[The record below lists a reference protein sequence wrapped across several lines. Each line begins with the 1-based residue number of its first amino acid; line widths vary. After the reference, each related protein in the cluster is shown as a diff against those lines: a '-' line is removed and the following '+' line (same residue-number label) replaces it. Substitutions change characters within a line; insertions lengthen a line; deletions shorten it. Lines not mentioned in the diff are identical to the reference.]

1 MIERIHAFRA
11 GLQDA
16 VAERRVEG
24 VHGTGLF
31 ADSVREVYDLNY
43 VRAETPG
50 DADALAGETNRL
62 MEDFFHTRVVVERPD
77 DASADGFRA
86 RGWTV
91 TPHLIMAH
99 TREPDRRVDTS
110 GVREVPFESV
120 LPARREATLGE
131 VWGDAEIASLLD
143 DAKRLIM
150 RAVPTRFFAA
160 FADGEIAS
168 YCEVRS
174 AGGVAQIEDVNTIE
188 RFRGRGFGRM
198 IVQHAVDEAKQTHD
212 VVYLE
217 ALADDWPRE
226 LYAKLGFEP
235 LGERHFVTR
244 FPHPLTRLRI
254 RTPRL
259 ELRRGIRQP
268 PLRGLDH
275 RKRAVRV
282 APAPLEQ
289 PGAGDRDADVV
300 GEGRLEALED
310 AVRGVDRSPAV
321 LILPVAGHRDEAR
334 LEVGHSS
341 RSL

>member
-120 LPARREATLGE
+120 LPARRE
-131 VWGDAEIASLLD
+131 
-143 DAKRLIM
+143 
-150 RAVPTRFFAA
+150 
-160 FADGEIAS
+160 
-168 YCEVRS
+168 
-174 AGGVAQIEDVNTIE
+174 
-188 RFRGRGFGRM
+188 
-198 IVQHAVDEAKQTHD
+198 
-212 VVYLE
+212 
-217 ALADDWPRE
+217 
-226 LYAKLGFEP
+226 
-235 LGERHFVTR
+235 
-244 FPHPLTRLRI
+244 
-254 RTPRL
+254 
-259 ELRRGIRQP
+259 
-268 PLRGLDH
+268 
-275 RKRAVRV
+275 
-282 APAPLEQ
+282 
-289 PGAGDRDADVV
+289 
-300 GEGRLEALED
+300 
-310 AVRGVDRSPAV
+310 
-321 LILPVAGHRDEAR
+321 
-334 LEVGHSS
+334 
-341 RSL
+341 